1 MAKKEDQ
8 VTKLAREGMA
18 LQEEFGRRIR
28 EVVGAP
34 TLDAEG
40 LYNLYTR
47 ANFEQRHAMFVEVLG
62 SQGADGL
69 ELLGDVFR
77 LANEQFRGEG

>member
-1 MAKKEDQ
+1 MVKKEDQ
-8 VTKLAREGMA
+8 VTQLAREGMA

-40 LYNLYTR
+40 LYGLYNN
-47 ANFEQRHAMFVEVLG
+47 ANFEQRHAMFKEVLG
-62 SQGADGL
+62 AQGSDGL
-69 ELLGDVFR
+69 ELLGEVFR
-77 LANEQFRGEG
+77 LASERWGGGQ